1 MLRSKTHLRD
11 LDGAWAVPRADR
23 PKGHADERVLSGR
36 RPVLELLRSGA
47 GAEKIFLAQGMAPN
61 STLGEIRKRADAMS
75 IPVRSVPRT
84 ELDKHSQGENH
95 QGVIAFTARYRYAE
109 LSDLLAAEDPA
120 LLFLDGLTDP
130 HNLGSLL
137 RSADG
142 AGFDGIVLPSRRS
155 VSVTPAV
162 RRVAAGAAEIV
173 PVARVNNLSNAI
185 DEARTA
191 GMWIV
196 GLDQDA
202 GDDLWESTLLERPLG
217 LVLGSEDRGV
227 SPNVRSHCD
236 GLVGIPSLGRLESLN
251 VAVAGAIGMFEVARR
266 SRSGAKGV
274 KSP

>member
-1 MLRSKTHLRD
+1 M
-11 LDGAWAVPRADR
+11 PRAER
-23 PKGHADERVLSGR
+23 PKGHADDRVLPGR

-47 GAEKIFLAQGMAPN
+47 GAERILLAQGMAPN
-61 STLGEIRKRADAMS
+61 STLGEIRKRAESMS
-75 IPVRSVPRT
+75 IPVKTVPRS
-84 ELDKHSQGENH
+84 ELDKHAQGENH

-109 LSDLLAAEDPA
+109 LSGLVTIEEPA

-162 RRVAAGAAEIV
+162 RRVAAGAAEVV
-173 PVARVNNLSNAI
+173 PVARVNNLGNAI
-185 DEARTA
+185 DEARRA
-191 GMWIV
+191 GVWIV

-202 GDDLWESTLLERPLG
+202 DHDLWSSPLLERPLG
-217 LVLGSEDRGV
+217 LVLGSEDRGL
-227 SPNVRSHCD
+227 SPSVRDHCD
-236 GLVGIPSLGRLESLN
+236 GLVSIPSMGKLESLN

-266 SRSGAKGV
+266 GRTPTLDA
-274 KSP
+274 